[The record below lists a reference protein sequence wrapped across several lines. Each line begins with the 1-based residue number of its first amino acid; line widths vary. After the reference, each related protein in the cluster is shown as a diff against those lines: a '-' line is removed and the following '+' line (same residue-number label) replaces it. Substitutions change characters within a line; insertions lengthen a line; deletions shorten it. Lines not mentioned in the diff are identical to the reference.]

1 VASTEITPPGY
12 FYFLHEWL
20 GHYGAHSEWIAP
32 AAFGAGRGAA
42 SGGGLLADVARQREA
57 SHGAVRGSARG
68 VLSFVLE
75 FAQRAQGYEFVA
87 LAVTVAVAAAVQA
100 ERRHSTRW
108 FAVALITAIIALCVH
123 HTAVLVLAP
132 LCVWTATRPAFT
144 LRTMFVG
151 MCTAVG
157 IALIPLLIRQHN
169 TFPTR
174 SGVGASGNVTNVLK
188 MIIDVP
194 FTGRV
199 QASGR

>member
-1 VASTEITPPGY
+1 MLLVAAVY
-12 FYFLHEWL
+12 WL
-20 GHYGAHSEWIAP
+20 TSLVSERRATALF
-32 AAFGAGRGAA
+32 AAALAA
-42 SGGGLLADVARQREA
+42 CCP
-57 SHGAVRGSARG
+57 
-68 VLSFVLE
+68 FVLE

-123 HTAVLVLAP
+123 YTAVLVLAP

-144 LRTMFVG
+144 LRAKVLSVG

-157 IALIPLLIRQHN
+157 IALIPLLIRQHDA
-169 TFPTR
+169 FPTR
-174 SGVGASGNVTNVLK
+174 SGVGASGNVTVTNVLK
-188 MIIDVP
+188 MIIDLP